1 MSNAAKVGIVMII
14 ALAVVGYFILKIEDV
29 NLSRSRNQREI
40 TATFDDVAG
49 LDKESA
55 VRIAGVR
62 KGHVTRIKVLP
73 DGRAQVTMKVDD
85 DVPLHAN
92 AAARVANLGLL
103 GEKYI
108 ELDPGT
114 PAAPVLPEGTIA
126 LQGTAPASF
135 DDVTNQLSSIA
146 TDVKAITTSLRDV
159 LGGPQGEQRLNAI
172 VGNVQSIT
180 EEMRALIA
188 ANRSNI
194 DATLANTRAITEN
207 LRSEIPRLAN
217 SIDSVADQISGTVG
231 ENRTELREVIT
242 NLRGLSS
249 DLRTTAE
256 NLNDITGKV
265 KSGEGTMGKLFYSDE
280 AHAKLTSAL
289 NAVEGGVTE
298 LKNTLG
304 RVSRMQLDLGI
315 KADYLAGLEK
325 SQEPG
330 GVTNDV
336 DSNSRSTIALRL
348 IPNPDVNRFYNIELA
363 QDPRGRRRDKLTI
376 ETRTDETTG
385 ASTTTSLKQTRFDRD
400 FLISA
405 QAGWTLEN
413 VAVRVGLFDSTGG
426 AGVDYRLNDRITMT
440 GEAFD
445 FGKRRGDNP
454 HVRLFS
460 EYTLRKEQKLIP
472 RLFITA
478 GVDDPLNQTAFILGG
493 GIRWKD
499 EDLKYLLGSLPVGK

>member
-1 MSNAAKVGIVMII
+1 MSNAAKVGVVMIL
-14 ALAVVGYFILKIEDV
+14 ALAVIGYFILKIEDV
-29 NLSRSRNQREI
+29 NLNRSRSMREI

-92 AAARVANLGLL
+92 AVARVANLGLL

-108 ELDPGT
+108 NLDPGS
-114 PAAPVLPEGTIA
+114 PSAPVLPEGPIA

-159 LGGPQGEQRLNAI
+159 LGGPQGEQRLNQI

-188 ANRSNI
+188 VNRSNI
-194 DATLANTRAITEN
+194 DATLANTRAITEH

-217 SIDSVADQISGTVG
+217 SIDSVANQISGTVG

-315 KADYLAGLEK
+315 KADYLAGLK
-325 SQEPG
+325 NTQEAG
-330 GVTNDV
+330 GVHTELDGNA
-336 DSNSRSTIALRL
+336 RSTVSLQL
-348 IPNPDVNRFYNIELA
+348 TPNPELNRFYNIEVA
-363 QDPRGRRRDKLTI
+363 QDPRGTRRDKTVV
-376 ETRTDETTG
+376 ETRTDGATG
-385 ASTTTSLKQTRFDRD
+385 QSTTTITQQTRFERNY
-400 FLISA
+400 LISA
-405 QAGWTLEN
+405 QAGWRLDN
-413 VAVRVGLFDSTGG
+413 VAVRLGLFDSTGG
-426 AGVDYRLNDRITMT
+426 IGADYKLNDRITLT

-445 FGKRRGDNP
+445 FGKRRDNNP
-454 HVRLFS
+454 HVRLFG
-460 EYTLRKEQKLIP
+460 EYTLRDEKKYTP
-472 RLFITA
+472 RLFITT
-478 GVDDPLNQTAFILGG
+478 GVDNALNDTAFIVGG
-493 GIRWKD
+493 GIRWRD
-499 EDLKYLLGSLPVGK
+499 EDLKYLLGSLPIGK